1 MFLCLRNLIFALMK
15 RKDINERLNL
25 LGQLIIKPKETWKNL
40 SKSIMTPKE
49 LFRYYFF
56 PALVIFFHAE
66 MFGMLIDADAQLGPN
81 WFIVL
86 YAMVLSL
93 GLFISFRLSVWGLSL
108 TLKSF
113 GYKEK
118 SGELFQLLG
127 LPLILGY
134 IPIEITALFHSM
146 FILILLSLYAFY
158 IFWIGTQTVIN
169 MGKEKKQVFGILA
182 IVFTAAIHVLIFFV
196 IQALKRP
203 IIDLF

>member
-1 MFLCLRNLIFALMK
+1 MK

-25 LGQLIIKPKETWKNL
+25 LGQLIIQPKDAWKDL
-40 SKSIMTPKE
+40 SESIMTPKE
-49 LFRYYFF
+49 LLRYYFF
-56 PALVIFFHAE
+56 PALVIFFLAE

-93 GLFISFRLSVWGLSL
+93 GLFVSFRLSVWVLSL

-118 SGELFQLLG
+118 TGELFQLLG
-127 LPLILGY
+127 LPLIIGY
-134 IPIEITALFHSM
+134 IPIGVTALFHSM

-158 IFWIGTQTVIN
+158 VFWIGTQTLIN

-182 IVFTAAIHVLIFFV
+182 IVFSVAIHVLIFFV